1 MATLQWNLSGTT
13 GYDFVDHILERVPWG
28 RENLHIRQHAL
39 TLVSVCQTGKNF
51 HLIKIS
57 HIFVLRLTSFII
69 LELLRK
75 FLFQI
80 SKFTP

>member
-39 TLVSVCQTGKNF
+39 TLVSVCQTGT
-51 HLIKIS
+51 LIMLFSIRKLSFTLCYQQRNIQY
-57 HIFVLRLTSFII
+57 FII
-69 LELLRK
+69 ITVW
-75 FLFQI
+75 FLNI
-80 SKFTP
+80 